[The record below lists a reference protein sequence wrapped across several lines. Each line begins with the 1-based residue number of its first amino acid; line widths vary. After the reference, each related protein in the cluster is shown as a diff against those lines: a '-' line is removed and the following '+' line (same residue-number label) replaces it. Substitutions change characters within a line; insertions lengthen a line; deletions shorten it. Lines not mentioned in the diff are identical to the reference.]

1 MGQKSNPIGLRLAV
15 NKDWASKWYSDKK
28 SFANYLTEDRAIR
41 KLLFDKLSGAA
52 AVSYTHLTLPTKA

>member
-1 MGQKSNPIGLRLAV
+1 MGQKSNPLGLRLAV

-41 KLLFDKLSGAA
+41 KLLFDKLERCCCD
-52 AVSYTHLTLPTKA
+52 